1 MRSQKDAT
9 FRDKTSGFFRLT
21 IQFATVAALAVA
33 LVGCTVCTVE
43 RDAGG
48 RVFRIRNGRAV
59 LDEHGMVREIE
70 SKGIFEVKVDKISIE
85 K

>member
-1 MRSQKDAT
+1 MRFVA
-9 FRDKTSGFFRLT
+9 
-21 IQFATVAALAVA
+21 VAALAVA

-59 LDEHGMVREIE
+59 IDEHGMVREIE
-70 SKGIFEVKVDKISIE
+70 SKGWLELSVQEVTIK
-85 K
+85 